1 MSGCGRRS
9 PAKERTM
16 KVEVTVDL
24 NRIFFEEGHLIDE
37 ALKKGVRDAIMRH
50 KKEGLPVV
58 ICRNG
63 DIVWVHPEELDK

>member
-1 MSGCGRRS
+1 
-9 PAKERTM
+9 M
-16 KVEVTVDL
+16 KAEVSIDL

-37 ALKKGVRDAIMRH
+37 ALKKGVRDAIRRH

-58 ICRNG
+58 ICRSG